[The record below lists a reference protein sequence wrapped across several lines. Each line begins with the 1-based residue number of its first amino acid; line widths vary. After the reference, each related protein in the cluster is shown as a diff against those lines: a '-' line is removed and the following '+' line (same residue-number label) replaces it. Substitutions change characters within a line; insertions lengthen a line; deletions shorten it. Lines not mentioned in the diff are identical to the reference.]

1 MAYKRRNVREKR
13 GGAALLM
20 AWLMLLCALAP
31 TALARVAV
39 DALDGGAIPPAAS
52 LGALQERDAVSE
64 TEDTRLGF
72 YGGADIAGSLFS
84 FTVSPLDH
92 EVIDPPLYAA
102 SFSRAPLPPSAAA
115 MRVALTFDDGPSV
128 YTKRILDTLERYG
141 AKATFCVLG
150 SRVNNYAS
158 TIERANRMGCEIIG
172 HSWSHKSLT
181 SLPLAEIEND
191 ISRTAS
197 VIKRVTGTAPKLFRP
212 PYGSV
217 NNDVRLAARRQGAAI
232 IMWSVDTLDWSSRN
246 ADRVYNAI
254 MSEVKNGSIILCH
267 DMYATTA
274 DAVSLAVPELIRRG
288 YQLVTVSELLR
299 FDENGVT
306 AGMTYRN
313 K

>member
-1 MAYKRRNVREKR
+1 
-13 GGAALLM
+13 M
-20 AWLMLLCALAP
+20 AWLTLLCAFAP
-31 TALARVAV
+31 TAFARLAV
-39 DALDGGAIPPAAS
+39 DALDGGAMPPAAN
-52 LGALQERDAVSE
+52 LNTPWEGDAVSE
-64 TEDTRLGF
+64 AEDTRLGF
-72 YGGADIAGSLFS
+72 YGGADTADRLFS
-84 FTVSPLDH
+84 FTASPLDH

-102 SFSRAPLPPSAAA
+102 SFSREPLPPSAAT
-115 MRVALTFDDGPSV
+115 MRVALTFDDGPSA
-128 YTKRILDTLERYG
+128 YTNRILDTLERYG

-158 TIERANRMGCEIIG
+158 TVERASRMGCEIIG
-172 HSWSHKSLT
+172 HSWSHKALT
-181 SLPLAEIEND
+181 SLTLDEIEDD

-217 NNDVRLAARRQGAAI
+217 NDDVRLAARRQGAAI

-254 MSEVKNGSIILCH
+254 MSEVKDGSIILCH

-274 DAVSLAVPELIRRG
+274 AAVNLAVPELIKRG
-288 YQLVTVSELLR
+288 YQLVTVSELLG

-306 AGMTYRN
+306 AGVTYRN